1 MAARRLLV
9 VQVGSAAV
17 ALGGVLGD
25 QASEIGG
32 QGGLGVLK
40 AGAGVAQD
48 GFHAGDGAASQAAG
62 DDELEV
68 GEVGGDVEG
77 QAVGGDPLA
86 DADAHGGDL
95 GGRTIGGRD
104 PDAGGF
110 GIAVAGDAV
119 GGEGVDDGLLEEA
132 HVAVEAQGLAG
143 IRVGEAF
150 EVEDGVGDDLAGAVV
165 GDVAAA
171 VGLVEFNAQG
181 GKAVGVGQDVACGPF
196 SAGDGDDWGVLDE
209 VDGAEVAGGIASGLD
224 EFGLAGVLDA
234 QGFLVGHAAQVDGV

>member
-25 QASEIGG
+25 QAREVDGERC
-32 QGGLGVLK
+32 LDRVD
-40 AGAGVAQD
+40 AGAGGTQQ
-48 GFHAGDGAASQAAG
+48 GLHARHGPAGEAAG
-62 DDELEV
+62 DDEAEV

-95 GGRTIGGRD
+95 GGRTIGGYD

-119 GGEGVDDGLLEEA
+119 GGEGVDDGLFEES
-132 HVAVEAQGLAG
+132 HVAVEAEGLAG

-150 EVEDGVGDDLAGAVV
+150 EVEDGVGDDLAWAVV

-171 VGLVEFNAQG
+171 VGFVEFNAQG

-209 VDGAEVAGGIASGLD
+209 VDGAEVAGGVAPGVD